1 MEKVLK
7 KNSNLV
13 MCVAELVIGILLLIN
28 PTGFTRGIIIALGI
42 PLALQ
47 GIGSIIGY
55 FREKPQAASEGNLLA
70 KGLLM
75 ACCGLFCMFRSSWF
89 IAVFPVLTILYGVMT
104 LVTAFGKLQWAADL
118 LRLKHK
124 YWFVALISAI
134 LSLVLAVLIITN
146 PFTSTAALWVFIGI
160 SMIVEAIVDVITLIF
175 EKK

>member
-70 KGLLM
+70 KG
-75 ACCGLFCMFRSSWF
+75 
-89 IAVFPVLTILYGVMT
+89 
-104 LVTAFGKLQWAADL
+104 
-118 LRLKHK
+118 
-124 YWFVALISAI
+124 
-134 LSLVLAVLIITN
+134 
-146 PFTSTAALWVFIGI
+146 
-160 SMIVEAIVDVITLIF
+160 
-175 EKK
+175 